1 MPSKNG
7 RPGQIPL
14 PYIQY
19 TSVNQQIYCNPSEM
33 LDEITTPLQHKTA
46 CTHEHRYLTI
56 VSSPKN
62 RMSRIS
68 WRTHQ
73 AVTSSALPG
82 IALAPGRWYQISIGA
97 PWSGERDAKGRFSRL
112 QNPWTYDFQ
121 GRTCPKN
128 GGCVVF
134 FVWVL
139 KRTIVICQYCPATY
153 ITGQI
158 VAVEDQHLC
167 RIISIY
173 GHIQLHICV
182 WHWHAYPFTTWNLIL
197 QHVQRLRRKLLFME

>member
-62 RMSRIS
+62 RSRIS
-68 WRTHQ
+68 WRSHQ
-73 AVTSSALPG
+73 AVASSALPG
-82 IALAPGRWYQISIGA
+82 IAAPGRWYQISIGA
-97 PWSGERDAKGRFSRL
+97 PWSNGMQRADFRDFKTLELMIFREGL
-112 QNPWTYDFQ
+112 VQ
-121 GRTCPKN
+121 KN

-134 FVWVL
+134 
-139 KRTIVICQYCPATY
+139 
-153 ITGQI
+153 
-158 VAVEDQHLC
+158 
-167 RIISIY
+167 
-173 GHIQLHICV
+173 
-182 WHWHAYPFTTWNLIL
+182 
-197 QHVQRLRRKLLFME
+197 LFGG